1 MTWVPL
7 IFKPIP
13 SVLCARQSKTVSP
26 QYFIARTIKILN
38 DYFCGILRWAK
49 RGIWEKME
57 ALSTGDLFE
66 ILLLFT
72 KFKNL
77 IKTGE
82 VDWCFDPRSPS
93 VPAKSAYVFSRDRN
107 IFCIFAKS
115 RLMHVRD
122 ALPNTQTTLQ
132 ANNDGLPKKIW
143 DFS

>member
-1 MTWVPL
+1 
-7 IFKPIP
+7 
-13 SVLCARQSKTVSP
+13 
-26 QYFIARTIKILN
+26 
-38 DYFCGILRWAK
+38 
-49 RGIWEKME
+49 ME

-77 IKTGE
+77 IKTEE

-93 VPAKSAYVFSRDRN
+93 VPAKSAYVFSRDRY